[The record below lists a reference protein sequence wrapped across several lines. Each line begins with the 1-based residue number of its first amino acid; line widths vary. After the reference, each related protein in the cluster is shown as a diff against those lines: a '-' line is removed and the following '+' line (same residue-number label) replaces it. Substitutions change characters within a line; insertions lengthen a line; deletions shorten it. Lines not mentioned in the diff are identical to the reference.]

1 MRRSR
6 RAQRPVQVQTN
17 YSAAH
22 SQSRGNGT
30 SSPESS
36 DRYKNGTPSVSHSA
50 QRCFPLRPFARP
62 ISHASA
68 LTSPCPTS
76 NEGSKDLMTCACGR
90 SKKRTRRLRPAC
102 ADGTRRVQK
111 WSRDLGLPPHLPRPA
126 AKKRRAA
133 GCSGLLLAHQ
143 HIQLRPCLHQYLVQR
158 HLKERTQRIQVI
170 HGGKA
175 LASLPL
181 VDGLR
186 LLKAEIG
193 LQVADGQP
201 PLLAQA
207 QDIGAG
213 GSGARGTGSP
223 LLRARCPAGGSTT
236 GIG

>member
-22 SQSRGNGT
+22 SRSRENGT

-90 SKKRTRRLRPAC
+90 SKKTHPSPAARLCGRHAPRAKMVTRSWASTASPAAGGKKAESSRLF
-102 ADGTRRVQK
+102 
-111 WSRDLGLPPHLPRPA
+111 RPA
-126 AKKRRAA
+126 ARTSAYSIAALPAPVSRPEAPQGAHPAHTGYPRRE
-133 GCSGLLLAHQ
+133 GSGLAATC
-143 HIQLRPCLHQYLVQR
+143 RW
-158 HLKERTQRIQVI
+158 
-170 HGGKA
+170 
-175 LASLPL
+175 
-181 VDGLR
+181 
-186 LLKAEIG
+186 
-193 LQVADGQP
+193 
-201 PLLAQA
+201 
-207 QDIGAG
+207 
-213 GSGARGTGSP
+213 
-223 LLRARCPAGGSTT
+223 PAAPQSR
-236 GIG
+236 